1 MNKFLILILSV
12 FVLASGCK
20 DDDEVILEDV
30 LKYDGANNNAP
41 FFDTGIF
48 EAATRF
54 TAADIAPHEGRV
66 LEEIEFYMHESLP
79 DECHIKVYEGG
90 SNNGPSTLIYEAD
103 VTANI
108 ATNFWVSHVLTES
121 ISLNNDEYWFA
132 VRVNHS
138 SLIRSFG
145 CDAGPADGNGQW
157 LWSSDDNV
165 WDTFSNRND
174 GNPNAPASAFDVNW
188 NIRAHLSPE

>member
-12 FVLASGCK
+12 FVLAVGCK
-20 DDDEVILEDV
+20 DDDDAGLVDV
-30 LKYDGANNNAP
+30 LKYDGDNNNAP
-41 FFDTGIF
+41 FFDSGEF
-48 EAATRF
+48 EAAVRF
-54 TAADIAPHEGRV
+54 TASDIAPHEGRV

-79 DECHIKVYEGG
+79 EECHIKIYEGT
-90 SNNGPSTLIYEAD
+90 SNNAPANLIYEKD
-103 VTANI
+103 ITANI

-121 ISLNNDEYWFA
+121 VTLSNSEYWFA
-132 VRVNHS
+132 VRVKHN

-145 CDAGPADGNGQW
+145 CDAGPADSNGQW
-157 LWSSDDNV
+157 LWSSDDNI
-165 WDTFSNRND
+165 WETFSNRND